1 MATRCKIFA
10 GRAKSPNSNAWR
22 PIVYLLGLYE
32 YNSENPRPGS
42 PAKKVWGIIVLII
55 GIVCFFGGAISDSE
69 MWPSLVRTAF
79 IGLAMAAIMIGM
91 ALLFTAL
98 TSEQFSKVVKTSK
111 KLAGQVEVTAQILF
125 ALGALLLSTF
135 VALVYLDADSEVTA
149 ETTVQLVLLVAA
161 VVVGNLIIGSGSIE
175 IGIVAQR
182 SRFNSRKWAA
192 IIETVTMTFPLA
204 VAVYLFS
211 TVSVSWPA
219 LAFAILLALI
229 GYCNYKLKNLDR
241 SFVRLI
247 ECFDEVRRCSL
258 EYLDS
263 SKSPEN
269 ITNLR
274 ALYGAYRRLHLMMIS
289 SPSVTRRSVTL
300 FSIHALCVV
309 ADARSAGDL
318 SFVRRLKG
326 SKRISAAARCAS
338 MSDRKFAIASA
349 QVFDGLLRMM
359 DSSFAPTYSRKSGN
373 RDLRD
378 CLNEFALSI

>member
-55 GIVCFFGGAISDSE
+55 GIVCFFGRAISDSE

-204 VAVYLFS
+204 VAVYLFQQS
-211 TVSVSWPA
+211 RSRGQRWP
-219 LAFAILLALI
+219 LP
-229 GYCNYKLKNLDR
+229 Y
-241 SFVRLI
+241 
-247 ECFDEVRRCSL
+247 
-258 EYLDS
+258 
-263 SKSPEN
+263 
-269 ITNLR
+269 
-274 ALYGAYRRLHLMMIS
+274 
-289 SPSVTRRSVTL
+289 
-300 FSIHALCVV
+300 FSH
-309 ADARSAGDL
+309 S
-318 SFVRRLKG
+318 
-326 SKRISAAARCAS
+326 
-338 MSDRKFAIASA
+338 
-349 QVFDGLLRMM
+349 
-359 DSSFAPTYSRKSGN
+359 
-373 RDLRD
+373 
-378 CLNEFALSI
+378 

>member
-55 GIVCFFGGAISDSE
+55 GIVCFFGRAISDSE

-182 SRFNSRKWAA
+182 SRFNSRKVGRDHRDSDNDVPACSRC
-192 IIETVTMTFPLA
+192 VP
-204 VAVYLFS
+204 FS